1 MEEYIQVFVTTDKKE
16 DAEKIARVLV
26 EDRMAGCTQ
35 IVGPI
40 VSTYWWKGNIETAE
54 EWLCLIKSKKSLY
67 QKIEKVVKEMHTYE
81 TPEIIAIPIVDGSKD
96 YFEWLENEVKKE

>member
-1 MEEYIQVFVTTDKKE
+1 MEEYIQVFVTNDKKE

-26 EDRMAGCTQ
+26 KDRMAGCTQ

-96 YFEWLENEVKKE
+96 YFEWLKNEVEKE

>member
-16 DAEKIARVLV
+16 DAEKIAGVLV
-26 EDRMAGCTQ
+26 KDRMAGCTQ

-67 QKIEKVVKEMHTYE
+67 QKIEKAVKEMHTYE

-96 YFEWLENEVKKE
+96 YFEWLKNEVKKE